1 MMIITC
7 NNCNKRFEIDS
18 NLIPESGRLLQC
30 SGCNHKWFYQKES
43 NNKPATN
50 IVINDTKHETEPV
63 KIKEPTEETEP
74 VKIKDPTEE
83 TEPVKIKEPMEI
95 DITESIELLDKTTK
109 KDYIAEK
116 ILIKDKNIDKD
127 LNANSIENKKNYKIL
142 NLTIIFIISFIA
154 LIIILDTFQNPIRKF
169 FPNIEFLLYNLYESF
184 SDIILFFGDLI

>member
-1 MMIITC
+1 MIIAC
-7 NNCNKRFEIDS
+7 NNCNKKFEIDS

-43 NNKPATN
+43 SNKPATN
-50 IVINDTKHETEPV
+50 IVINDTKYETELV
-63 KIKEPTEETEP
+63 KIKEPTEETEL
-74 VKIKDPTEE
+74 VKIKEPTEE
-83 TEPVKIKEPMEI
+83 TEPMEI

-116 ILIKDKNIDKD
+116 ILIKDKSIDKD
-127 LNANSIENKKNYKIL
+127 LMANSIENKKNYKIL

-154 LIIILDTFQNPIRKF
+154 LIIILDTFQNPISNF

>member
-1 MMIITC
+1 MIIAC
-7 NNCNKRFEIDS
+7 NNCNKKFEIDS

-43 NNKPATN
+43 SNKPATN
-50 IVINDTKHETEPV
+50 IVINDTKYETELV
-63 KIKEPTEETEP
+63 KIKEPTEET
-74 VKIKDPTEE
+74 
-83 TEPVKIKEPMEI
+83 EPMEI

-116 ILIKDKNIDKD
+116 ILIKDKSIDKD
-127 LNANSIENKKNYKIL
+127 LMANSIENKKNYKIL

-154 LIIILDTFQNPIRKF
+154 LIIILDTFQNPISNF